1 MSIRLL
7 LSVLL
12 LTALSPV
19 AQEPTALTRELTF
32 EGDQTT
38 GTPAGW
44 TAPAGVAFA
53 DAEVVHGGRGSV
65 RIERQPGAQ
74 GEFSGILKAIPLD
87 VAGQTV
93 ELRGFLRTKNV
104 NGSVALWLREDGDR
118 PNLAFD
124 TTQNRQVSGTNDWQ
138 EHRVSVPIKPEGRQL
153 FFGVLVAGS
162 GTVWADD
169 LELLVDGKPIAEA
182 PRAVRP
188 KTVLDTD
195 TEFDRGSTITLDRV
209 SPIQIQNLTTLGRV
223 WGFLKYH
230 HPLITSGGR
239 HWDYELFRIL
249 PSVLAATDRATAN
262 AVLVKWIA
270 GLGPVKPCQPCAALK
285 TADLDVTPDLAW
297 LDDESALGTDLRSA
311 LKTIYANRPAG
322 GSQFYVSLTP
332 NIGNPSFD
340 HEPAYARV
348 ALPDAGFQL
357 LGLYRF
363 WNIVQ
368 YWYPNREIVG
378 EHWSGVLGDTVA
390 GIALAKTPAD
400 YKRQLLALIARV
412 HDTHANLWSSLDA
425 RPPVGACQLPVTLR
439 FIEDRPV
446 VVDGGAGL
454 ERGDVVTTLDG
465 AAVSQ
470 LVREWSPYFAASNDP
485 TRLRDIAR
493 SMTRGACSTVSVG
506 VERLGKPMT
515 LEATRVTPQR
525 QTAPVTHDQP
535 GDTFRKLADGTVA
548 YLKLSSIKT
557 ADVPGYL
564 EAAAATK
571 GLVIDIRNYPSDFVV
586 FTLGNALA
594 RDSVPFARFTNAD
607 LGNPG
612 AFVWGPT
619 LSLTPKAPR
628 YTGKVVVLVDEI
640 SQSQAEYTS
649 MAFRAAGATI
659 VGSTTAGADG
669 NVSAIPLPGGLSSMI
684 SGLGVFYPDKRPT
697 QRVGIVPDVEV
708 RPTIEGIRLG
718 KDEVLDA
725 AVRLIL
731 K

>member
-7 LSVLL
+7 FSVLL
-12 LTALSPV
+12 LTAVSPL
-19 AQEPTALTRELTF
+19 AQEPAALVRELTF
-32 EGDQTT
+32 EGSQTT

-44 TAPAGVAFA
+44 SAPEGVAFA

-65 RIERQPGAQ
+65 RIERRPGAT
-74 GEFSGILKAIPLD
+74 GEFSGILKKIPLD
-87 VAGQTV
+87 VGGQTV
-93 ELRGFLRTKNV
+93 VLRGFLRTKDV
-104 NGSVALWLREDGDR
+104 NGSVALWLREDGDSTSV
-118 PNLAFD
+118 AFD

-138 EHRVSVPIKPEGRQL
+138 EHRVTVPINPEGRQL
-153 FFGVLVAGS
+153 FFGVLVVGS

-188 KTVLDTD
+188 KTIVDTD
-195 TEFDRGSTITLDRV
+195 TEFDRGSTITLDRL
-209 SPIQIQNLTTLGRV
+209 SPVQIQNLTTLGRV

-230 HPLITSGGR
+230 HPLITSGGL

-249 PSVLAATDRATAN
+249 PSVLAASDRAAAN
-262 AVLVKWIA
+262 AALVKWIA
-270 GLGPVKPCQPCAALK
+270 GLGPVKPCQPCATLK
-285 TADLDVTPDLAW
+285 TGDLQVAPDLAW
-297 LDDESALGTDLRSA
+297 LDDEAALGTELRIA
-311 LKTIYANRPAG
+311 LKNVYANRPAA
-322 GSQFYVSLTP
+322 GSQFYVSLAP
-332 NIGNPSFD
+332 NVGNPSFD
-340 HEPAYARV
+340 HEPAYGGV
-348 ALPDAGFQL
+348 TVPDAGFQL
-357 LGLYRF
+357 LALYRF

-378 EHWSGVLGDTVA
+378 ENWNGVLGDSIA
-390 GIALAKTPAD
+390 GIALGKTAAD

-439 FIEDRPV
+439 FVGDRPV
-446 VVDGGAGL
+446 VVNGAAGL
-454 ERGDVVTTLDG
+454 ERGDVVTSLDG
-465 AAVSQ
+465 VAVTA
-470 LVREWSPYFAASNDP
+470 LVRDWSPYYAASNDP

-493 SMTRGACSTVSVG
+493 FMTRGACAAVKVG
-506 VERLGKPMT
+506 VERLGQPTT
-515 LEATRVTPQR
+515 LEATRVTPER
-525 QTAPVTHDQP
+525 QTGPVTHDQP
-535 GDTFRKLADGTVA
+535 GETFRKLADGTVA
-548 YLKLSSIKT
+548 YLKLSSIKA
-557 ADVPGYL
+557 ADLPGYL
-564 EAAAATK
+564 EAAASTK
-571 GLVIDIRNYPSDFVV
+571 GLVIDIRNYPSEFVV
-586 FTLGNALA
+586 FALGNLLA
-594 RDSVPFARFTNAD
+594 RDAVPFARFTNAD

-612 AFVWGPT
+612 AFEWGYT
-619 LSLTPKAPR
+619 ASLTPKAPR
-628 YTGKVVVLVDEI
+628 YAGKVVVLVDEI

-669 NVSAIPLPGGLSSMI
+669 NVSAIRLPGGLSSMI
-684 SGLGVFYPDKRPT
+684 SGIGVFYPDKRPT
-697 QRVGIVPDVEV
+697 QRIGIVPDVEV